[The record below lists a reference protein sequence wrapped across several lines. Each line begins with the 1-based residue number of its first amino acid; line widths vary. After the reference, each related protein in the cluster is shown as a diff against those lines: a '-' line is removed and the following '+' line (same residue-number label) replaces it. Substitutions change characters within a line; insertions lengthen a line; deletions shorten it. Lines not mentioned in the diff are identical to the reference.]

1 MRRDLRHL
9 LENQQLRREVREAGT
24 ETGVEEQEQG
34 AGKVRPGPGTG
45 AVGGRRRTEEET
57 CWAVLELAETG
68 RGWEGQTDR
77 TMELSLAPS

>member
-1 MRRDLRHL
+1 MRRDLRH
-9 LENQQLRREVREAGT
+9 QQLHGEAREAGT
-24 ETGVEEQEQG
+24 ETGPEEQEQG
-34 AGKVRPGPGTG
+34 AGTVRPGPGTG
-45 AVGGRRRTEEET
+45 AVGGRLRTEEET